1 MKAPN
6 VFSRDDVLRANDAMR
21 RQSQAGS
28 ATSQGQTTRFGTPN
42 ASTKLSSEEINR
54 AYAEAKKALAAC

>member
-21 RQSQAGS
+21 RQTQVGP
-28 ATSQGQTTRFGTPN
+28 ATSLGQAARFGTPT

-54 AYAEAKKALAAC
+54 AYAEAKKALAAG

>member
-21 RQSQAGS
+21 RQTQVGP
-28 ATSQGQTTRFGTPN
+28 ATSLGPAARFGTPT

-54 AYAEAKKALAAC
+54 AYAEAKKALAAG